1 MQKIEYT
8 SCIYQIK
15 FNTLPNN
22 ENSQQKS
29 IAKYCFDHSA
39 DIDYEGFLKIYRRLF
54 EDLHKPYSVLT
65 IDTKLLANK
74 PMRFIKNF

>member
-39 DIDYEGFLKIYRRLF
+39 DIDYKGFLKIYRSCTN
-54 EDLHKPYSVLT
+54 KPYSVLT